1 MDRERISS
9 ALARAL
15 DLARRTTRFPAEIF
29 WEPTLPPDG
38 LDELEECLRDQEDLR
53 IFENR
58 ELWFFSIGCGNVNHR
73 DLALW
78 LTARAFRLHSQLK
91 DDVSAVEDTVEN
103 LHQFL
108 GTTTIP
114 ILTVAAVSGVTPES
128 PISLSDQL
136 TLLRFDGLPPS
147 RMRRDRLSVL
157 GSLAPR
163 PEAALMKG
171 ELLTRTGEEAGNR
184 KVTYHR
190 DDSEFREACR
200 IITIVGI
207 CAPRILSIWEQTED
221 WVPCGDR
228 LYRSHIL
235 WGGHPFP
242 YRTEIL
248 SDEKGRLVRALW
260 DRYASVPE
268 PTKRTLRMSIDRLN
282 LALGNMIISNSAIEL
297 GISLE
302 ALLLADRQPDR
313 GEQTLT
319 LRLRA
324 ARLLGS
330 DVDSRRQVSLLI
342 RNVYAIRSEAVHT
355 GTVDI
360 DKPMNGEPKL
370 SLLSR
375 GHWVAAEANRK
386 IIEAGALPD
395 WETLLYE

>member
-184 KVTYHR
+184 KVTYSPRRFRIQRSLPDNHHR
-190 DDSEFREACR
+190 RHMCTAYTFNLGTD
-200 IITIVGI
+200 
-207 CAPRILSIWEQTED
+207 
-221 WVPCGDR
+221 
-228 LYRSHIL
+228 
-235 WGGHPFP
+235 
-242 YRTEIL
+242 
-248 SDEKGRLVRALW
+248 GRLGSVRRSPLPKSYSLG
-260 DRYASVPE
+260 RTPVSVPH
-268 PTKRTLRMSIDRLN
+268 
-282 LALGNMIISNSAIEL
+282 GNFI
-297 GISLE
+297 
-302 ALLLADRQPDR
+302 
-313 GEQTLT
+313 
-319 LRLRA
+319 
-324 ARLLGS
+324 
-330 DVDSRRQVSLLI
+330 
-342 RNVYAIRSEAVHT
+342 
-355 GTVDI
+355 
-360 DKPMNGEPKL
+360 
-370 SLLSR
+370 
-375 GHWVAAEANRK
+375 
-386 IIEAGALPD
+386 
-395 WETLLYE
+395 